1 MNKLTKSLAE
11 LDALAD
17 TLLKSQANESDLTPE
32 DISENTPN
40 EEVETSNEVA
50 EENEEEKKEETKEEK
65 KEEAKEE
72 KEEAKEEKV
81 EKSIKEEANDEI
93 SKSVETEEVKEV
105 EPELEDLEKSIQED
119 FESNEDIKKSIDESE
134 FLTAVTEVI
143 AKSLAEVV
151 FNLQDSSEKSSV
163 SNDVLAKSI
172 HASIGLNKSMKEELM
187 LLKSQ
192 NAELKAQNE
201 ALVKS
206 MEKGFEDITTMMT
219 QKFEEIS
226 HQPASLQKSVR
237 NISVNDRNFQKSIG
251 GSEVGNNLSK
261 SEVLNKLTG
270 LMYSGNAMVTP
281 SDIVSY
287 ESGAP
292 LRPELV
298 QLINQ

>member
-50 EENEEEKKEETKEEK
+50 EENKEEKKEETKEEK
-65 KEEAKEE
+65 KEEKEEVAEE
-72 KEEAKEEKV
+72 KEEKPEEKEEEVK
-81 EKSIKEEANDEI
+81 
-93 SKSVETEEVKEV
+93 KSVETV
-105 EPELEDLEKSIQED
+105 EQPEAKPELEDLEKSFQND
-119 FESNEDIKKSIDESE
+119 FESNDDIKKSIDESE
-134 FLTAVTEVI
+134 FLSAVTEVI

-192 NAELKAQNE
+192 NDELKAQNE

-251 GSEVGNNLSK
+251 GSEAVNNLSK

>member
-50 EENEEEKKEETKEEK
+50 EENKEEKEEETKEEK
-65 KEEAKEE
+65 KEVAEE
-72 KEEAKEEKV
+72 KEEKPEEKEEEVK
-81 EKSIKEEANDEI
+81 
-93 SKSVETEEVKEV
+93 KSVETV
-105 EPELEDLEKSIQED
+105 EQPEAAPELEDLEKSIQED
-119 FESNEDIKKSIDESE
+119 FESNEDIKKSIDESD
-134 FLTAVTEVI
+134 FLSAVTEVI

-151 FNLQDSSEKSSV
+151 FNLQDSSAKSSV

-172 HASIGLNKSMKEELM
+172 HASIGLNKSMNEELTI
-187 LLKSQ
+187 LKSQ

-270 LMYSGNAMVTP
+270 LMYGGNSMVTP

-292 LRPELV
+292 LRPELM

>member
-17 TLLKSQANESDLTPE
+17 TLLKSQAKESDLNPE

-50 EENEEEKKEETKEEK
+50 EENEEEEKEEVAKEEK
-65 KEEAKEE
+65 KEEKEE
-72 KEEAKEEKV
+72 KEEETEEEEEKEEV
-81 EKSIKEEANDEI
+81 SKSI
-93 SKSVETEEVKEV
+93 ETEEVEEV
-105 EPELEDLEKSIQED
+105 APELEDLEKSIQED

-134 FLTAVTEVI
+134 FLSAVTEVI

-151 FNLQDSSEKSSV
+151 FNLQDSSVKSSV

-172 HASIGLNKSMKEELM
+172 HASIGLNKSMSEELR

-206 MEKGFEDITTMMT
+206 MEKGFEDITTMMS